1 MREIKV
7 FSLSNMWKEEK
18 ILFFQKWHI
27 SILLFKINEIF
38 SFLATRI
45 FNLMKLSLSYHL
57 NKHFKRKTFCNI
69 NLLKIKYLDEKKL
82 FSLQQ
87 HSDSFAKLKLNNNGF
102 KNYTYVI
109 LLNSFIANTL

>member
-1 MREIKV
+1 
-7 FSLSNMWKEEK
+7 
-18 ILFFQKWHI
+18 
-27 SILLFKINEIF
+27 
-38 SFLATRI
+38 
-45 FNLMKLSLSYHL
+45 MK
-57 NKHFKRKTFCNI
+57 
-69 NLLKIKYLDEKKL
+69 KKL